1 MLKEIIPSKFKIVDG
16 NCSGDSQ
23 SFNGLVVLNDYFC
36 LRVCDIDTFNDC
48 LFPDAIHNI
57 SFCIEDIEFNSF
69 FSLSDC
75 RHSIFTSVILLYH
88 VHMHSFNMLGVR
100 CTVSVLCLAN
110 AHSIASCFQRVA
122 SKCGSFTL
130 DF

>member
-36 LRVCDIDTFNDC
+36 LRVCDIDTF
-48 LFPDAIHNI
+48 
-57 SFCIEDIEFNSF
+57 
-69 FSLSDC
+69 
-75 RHSIFTSVILLYH
+75 ILLYH
-88 VHMHSFNMLGVR
+88 VHIHSFNMLDVR

-110 AHSIASCFQRVA
+110 AHSIASYMEGPFNQKFVQP
-122 SKCGSFTL
+122 
-130 DF
+130 